1 MLADADK
8 QADREAIALLK
19 KVDKLRAE
27 LKALEPQLRAML
39 TQYGKRRGLCFYR
52 EHTLRKEVA

>member
-27 LKALEPQLRAML
+27 LKALEPQLNAML
-39 TQYGKRRGLCFYR
+39 TQYGWRRGLCFYR

>member
-1 MLADADK
+1 MTADADK

-27 LKALEPQLRAML
+27 LKALEPQLSAML

>member
-27 LKALEPQLRAML
+27 LKALEPQLNAML
-39 TQYGKRRGLCFYR
+39 TQYGRRRGLCFYR

>member
-8 QADREAIALLK
+8 QADRATVSLLK

-27 LKALEPQLRAML
+27 LKALEPQLSAML

>member
-1 MLADADK
+1 MTADTDK
-8 QADREAIALLK
+8 RADRATVSLLK

-27 LKALEPQLRAML
+27 LKALEPQLSAML
-39 TQYGKRRGLCFYR
+39 TQYGQRRGQCFYR